1 VTVKILNL
9 VPLPHI
15 PGAGTANNFQE
26 NLGFDQ
32 DSTSFDV
39 KFDQRLRAEDHL
51 TYRYSWQRVTTFQ
64 QPAFGAAGGPAGD
77 GFRGTG
83 TNTTYNTAGEYTR
96 VFSPR
101 LLTDVRVGVNHY
113 RNNARQSD
121 YGSDASIAI
130 RIPGVNVRAFTSGL
144 AGISIPGY
152 ANATLTG
159 GVHLWDTARAFRGT
173 AARATSMQRTI
184 GPIFWAITR

>member
-1 VTVKILNL
+1 VPTAAFRNGDLSASPTAIYDPATGNVDGMGRQQFLNNQICPAGFSPVAVKILNL
-9 VPLPHI
+9 VPLPNI

-64 QPAFGAAGGPAGD
+64 QPAFGAGGPAGGG
-77 GFRGTG
+77 GFQETG
-83 TNTTYNTAGEYTR
+83 TNTIYNTAGEYTH

-101 LLTDVRVGVNHY
+101 LLTDVCVGVNHY

-121 YGSDASIAI
+121 YGTDSD
-130 RIPGVNVRAFTSGL
+130 R
-144 AGISIPGY
+144 Y
-152 ANATLTG
+152 TG
-159 GVHLWDTARAFRGT
+159 CEC
-173 AARATSMQRTI
+173 
-184 GPIFWAITR
+184 